1 MLDPFRLAPEDRPL
15 EANLRGALADHLYRR
30 AIATALLFLPTL
42 YLLYLALEDACRR
55 RPSLGWA
62 FRALLLLMLPRLF
75 LVANIGRI
83 KARFP
88 DPRVRVRIYAV
99 SVSLVALGLA
109 TLNVLAAPVVDA
121 EQMELMI
128 FVVAAANSVAIV
140 SIGPSVGSFLLYMVP
155 TMGSLILLL
164 QLGPTTDNRQI
175 LLLLVIVHVLALG
188 TMVVSVHLS
197 LRKSILLGL
206 RVGEAHQ
213 ALYRTNSELRRLTNV
228 DGLTGLSNRRSFDE
242 YLGAQWALAIRE
254 QTPCSIL
261 MIDVDDFKRY
271 NDACG
276 HLAGDEVLKGIA
288 ATLHRRFRRPAD
300 LAARFGGEEFVV
312 VLPKTPLVSLQ
323 LLGESL
329 RRDVE
334 DMKVPGGTATGGEYV
349 TVSVGGASMIPQRGD
364 SFAVLIEA
372 ADAALYEAKRSGKN
386 RAVTHGQ
393 ERRDLSGS
401 TA

>member
-1 MLDPFRLAPEDRPL
+1 MLDPFRLAPEDRPH
-15 EANLRGALADHLYRR
+15 EANLLDALADHLYRR

-42 YLLYLALEDACRR
+42 YLLYRALEDACRR
-55 RPSLGWA
+55 RPALGWA
-62 FRALLLLMLPRLF
+62 FGALLLLMLPRVV

-88 DPRVRVRIYAV
+88 DPRMRVQIYAV
-99 SVSLVALGLA
+99 SVSLVGLGLA
-109 TLNVLAAPVVDA
+109 TINVLAAPVVNA
-121 EQMELMI
+121 EQMGLMI
-128 FVVAAANSVAIV
+128 FIVAAANSVAIL

-164 QLGPTTDNRQI
+164 RLGPAMANSQI
-175 LLLLVIVHVLALG
+175 LLLLVIVHILVLG

-206 RVGEAHQ
+206 RVREANQ

-242 YLGAQWALAIRE
+242 YLGAQWKLAIRE
-254 QTPCSIL
+254 QTPCSML

-271 NDACG
+271 NDTYG
-276 HLAGDEVLKGIA
+276 HLAGDEVLKSIA
-288 ATLHRRFRRPAD
+288 ATLHKRFLRPAD
-300 LAARFGGEEFVV
+300 LVARFGGEEFVV
-312 VLPKTPLVSLQ
+312 VLPKTPFAALQ

-334 DMKVPGGTATGGEYV
+334 DMNIPYRASAVGEYV
-349 TVSVGGASMIPQRGD
+349 TVSVGGASTIPQRED
-364 SFAVLIEA
+364 SFVLLIEA
-372 ADAALYEAKRSGKN
+372 ADAALYEAKRTGKN
-386 RAVTHGQ
+386 RMVTHGQ
-393 ERRDLSGS
+393 DRRDLSGS
-401 TA
+401 TT